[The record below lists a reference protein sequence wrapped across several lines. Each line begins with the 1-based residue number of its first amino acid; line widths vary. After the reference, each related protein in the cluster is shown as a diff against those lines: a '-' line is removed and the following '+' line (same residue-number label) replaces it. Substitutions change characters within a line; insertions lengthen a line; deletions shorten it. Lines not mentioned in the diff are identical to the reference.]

1 MYTKTTKNPRKQL
14 PVRKI
19 ESGKGIMTMTIVYVV
34 RLQFNF
40 HICTIN
46 IANKCRHIYSQ
57 YENVSQQEP
66 TLKTNQVYFN

>member
-1 MYTKTTKNPRKQL
+1 
-14 PVRKI
+14 
-19 ESGKGIMTMTIVYVV
+19 MTIVYVV